1 MEELHY
7 LVVRKIIE
15 FKKTAIYSPF
25 NANTASK
32 ETLDEAKNYVNS
44 LFMLNVDSEKFIQE
58 LIDKQNLYNPL
69 NFKNDLSKKSL
80 LVFDEND
87 RNKEWIEKLDNV
99 EYLLMKTD
107 HYFSDKRLE
116 LIEKV
121 SEWINN

>member
-1 MEELHY
+1 M
-7 LVVRKIIE
+7 RKIIE